1 MFFEIYLL
9 CSTNRK
15 FQKKLLIDCDCYK
28 MYNTKEAFMENI
40 IVNRKSYMA
49 CLGYRSNT
57 RNRSGHRSVPIF
69 LGSYLDYRI
78 RGKEAV
84 EESRGQWGLVILRG
98 VLKMYSSFST
108 FGKYYYTSIDYN
120 ILLSPSII
128 FMSFHFFILQ
138 MPYRNMSVKQK
149 IPKLLIGLHI

>member
-28 MYNTKEAFMENI
+28 MYNTEEAFIENVI
-40 IVNRKSYMA
+40 INRKSYMA

-84 EESRGQWGLVILRG
+84 EKSRGQWGLVILRG

-108 FGKYYYTSIDYN
+108 FGKYIAIDQLTVTCYNYPSTLRIFFNYRCSIATC
-120 ILLSPSII
+120 S
-128 FMSFHFFILQ
+128 
-138 MPYRNMSVKQK
+138 
-149 IPKLLIGLHI
+149 